1 MGSPCFK
8 AAIGWAMKH
17 GPNLG
22 GAGTPKR
29 RRPGSDDD
37 VETSSSGYSRSS
49 PPRRWHRPYGHSYSS
64 SSSSD
69 YYSSSPSEGE
79 DDSRLGII
87 LGDGPA
93 ERRAPNSKGP
103 HQHVFGRKLN
113 REGRDWPILG
123 KNCQF
128 VKKVIQDPG
137 LHDPNSRER
146 PTFVTATDLEEGA
159 IPAAGAR
166 MNTLSASERSNDPR
180 LRLGAQYF
188 EACRRAQTRQTL
200 RIPFVWEESTSR
212 GPPPPCTVLLTGFP
226 STVISK
232 SLLISLLESS
242 LGWSIQELV
251 KEVQLAAGVAS
262 LTLKDP
268 QGSSRLVNYLARH
281 LPPTTSLG
289 GGGIVWGAKFD
300 RGGDEFRR
308 QTAPKPAAIKMDP
321 RPPNAQ
327 PRDDRPHGHHHNPG
341 KALRPRDGLACDP
354 RVPCVIVGYSEL
366 PPETRALRLQEAF
379 GHHRLYNVERGRE
392 GWHVHLLERRHVD
405 RIREHPSRVL
415 MDGVSPL
422 SFSIRL
428 FSPPDRALPRSEWE
442 GRRNNVATAVRRDRQ
457 PEPLL
462 SHSTPRTVSPA
473 TDIAPATNI
482 SARYTRSDSRLDLGN
497 FYRPSE
503 GLLSTTLEGAVA
515 LPPVTAAD
523 QVGFEA
529 ISDLPSFN
537 RRLLERQRMEE
548 EQAAVAAETA
558 RLALEARLEAEAARQ
573 AQRQEKELRR
583 QQRLARKQQRQQ
595 EPASKGGETF
605 TATTLTPPLPRLHKS
620 GCARA
625 EGYYAQEPL
634 TKTVFIEDLTRPS
647 VAPGPYQSD
656 VPNAG
661 LLATGTSAAPPP
673 LHPSS
678 RSNRAQ
684 NRRLQSSRD
693 SIASDLLGKS
703 GAFAAREKRLLLG
716 RSSIHSWGLFAGED
730 IEAGDMVVEYVGEVI
745 RHSVA
750 NVRERRYELALRA
763 RGSSDIAS
771 SYLFRLSA
779 ESVIDATH
787 KGNISR
793 FINHSC
799 DPTCMARILD
809 GRRIIMYA
817 RRDIQRGEEIT
828 YDYKFPHEDDPDKKI
843 KCLCGARQCRGY
855 LN

>member
-1 MGSPCFK
+1 MN
-8 AAIGWAMKH
+8 H
-17 GPNLG
+17 GPNVG
-22 GAGTPKR
+22 SAGTPKR
-29 RRPGSDDD
+29 RRPGSDDED
-37 VETSSSGYSRSS
+37 MDTSSGYSRSPSPLPPSS
-49 PPRRWHRPYGHSYSS
+49 PPRRWHRHNGRSYSS
-64 SSSSD
+64 SSSE
-69 YYSSSPSEGE
+69 YCYSSSEAE
-79 DDSRLGII
+79 DDRLAI
-87 LGDGPA
+87 LRVGPA
-93 ERRAPNSKGP
+93 ERRTPQA
-103 HQHVFGRKLN
+103 FGRKLS
-113 REGRDWPILG
+113 REEREWSVLG

-128 VKKVIQDPG
+128 VKKILQDPG
-137 LHDPNSRER
+137 LHDTNSRER
-146 PTFVTATDLEEGA
+146 PTFVTADDLMA
-159 IPAAGAR
+159 TVPAAGAGR
-166 MNTLSASERSNDPR
+166 LDDPR

-188 EACRRAQTRQTL
+188 EACRRAQSRQVL
-200 RIPFVWEESTSR
+200 RIPFVWEAGTSR

-226 STVISK
+226 ATVISK

-251 KEVQLAAGVAS
+251 KEVQLATGIAS

-268 QGSSRLVNYLARH
+268 QGSSRLVNYLAQH
-281 LPPTTSLG
+281 PPGLG
-289 GGGIVWGAKFD
+289 VGGIAWGAKFD
-300 RGGDEFRR
+300 RDGDEFRR
-308 QTAPKPAAIKMDP
+308 RTAPKPAAAKMESWP
-321 RPPNAQ
+321 ASVQ
-327 PRDDRPHGHHHNPG
+327 PGDGRLHRQGHHHQQRPHPPASLRSRPDG
-341 KALRPRDGLACDP
+341 ALRPRDGLACDP
-354 RVPCVIVGYSEL
+354 RVPCVIVEYAEL
-366 PPETRALRLQEAF
+366 PPETRALHLQEAF
-379 GHHRLYNVERGRE
+379 GRHHRLYNVERGRE
-392 GWHVHLLERRHVD
+392 GWHVHLLDQRHID
-405 RIREHPSRVL
+405 RLREHPSRVL
-415 MDGVSPL
+415 MNGTSPI

-442 GRRNNVATAVRRDRQ
+442 PSSSIAVSRRDRQ
-457 PEPLL
+457 PL
-462 SHSTPRTVSPA
+462 SHPTSRTSASADAVPA
-473 TDIAPATNI
+473 MNL
-482 SARYTRSDSRLDLGN
+482 SARHTRSDSHLDLGN
-497 FYRPSE
+497 LYRPSE
-503 GLLSTTLEGAVA
+503 GLLPTLEGAMA
-515 LPPVTAAD
+515 TLPPATTD

-558 RLALEARLEAEAARQ
+558 RLALEARLETEAARQ
-573 AQRQEKELRR
+573 ARRQEKELRR
-583 QQRLARKQQRQQ
+583 QQRLARKQQ
-595 EPASKGGETF
+595 EPAAKG
-605 TATTLTPPLPRLHKS
+605 APAPIPSPKVHKS

-625 EGYYAQEPL
+625 EGYYAQEPS
-634 TKTVFIEDLTRPS
+634 TKTVFIEDLTRS
-647 VAPGPYQSD
+647 TGPGPYQSD
-656 VPNAG
+656 APSVGGFPAIATAG
-661 LLATGTSAAPPP
+661 ATAPPL

-693 SIASDLLGKS
+693 SSITSELLGKGS
-703 GAFAAREKRLLLG
+703 GAFAARKKQLLLG

-779 ESVIDATH
+779 ERVVDATH